1 MIKVYSRNND
11 PYSDMLKNL
20 LKFYQISY
28 ENIEVSRN
36 KEALKEMVNISGQS
50 TTPVLVV
57 EDKVFVGFDRQKIKE
72 VLGLPEDQTQ

>member
-11 PYSDMLKNL
+11 PYSDMLRNL

-28 ENIEVSRN
+28 ENIEVS
-36 KEALKEMVNISGQS
+36 KDKKALKEMIDISGQS

-57 EDKVFVGFDRQKIKE
+57 EDKVFVGFDREKIKE
-72 VLGLPEDQTQ
+72 VLGLSEDKA